1 MWIIP
6 QAQKCPVIRTMN
18 RGMAPSHAIA
28 NGTGNHGNPFGT
40 LRDQDGDHA
49 PATAA
54 VQTHWLV
61 GDEPSAP
68 SSGRL
73 SSVLEDTGSTEP
85 EAASVEVERLRT
97 ELDACRMLLARRE
110 ESWLELDAWARDF
123 EEVRGETNLEDA
135 ESACR

>member
-1 MWIIP
+1 MIGE
-6 QAQKCPVIRTMN
+6 IRTMD

-28 NGTGNHGNPFGT
+28 NGTGKHGNPFRT

-61 GDEPSAP
+61 CAEPSAP

-73 SSVLEDTGSTEP
+73 SASTEV
-85 EAASVEVERLRT
+85 AEVERLRT
-97 ELDACRMLLARRE
+97 ELEACRMLLARRE
-110 ESWLELDAWARDF
+110 ESLLELDTWARDF
-123 EEVRGETNLEDA
+123 EEVRGETNLDDA

>member
-1 MWIIP
+1 MD
-6 QAQKCPVIRTMN
+6 

-28 NGTGNHGNPFGT
+28 NGTGKHGNPFRT
-40 LRDQDGDHA
+40 LRDQDDDHA

-61 GDEPSAP
+61 GAEPSAP

-73 SSVLEDTGSTEP
+73 SSVLEDTASTEV
-85 EAASVEVERLRT
+85 AEVERLRT
-97 ELDACRMLLARRE
+97 ELEACRMLLARRE
-110 ESWLELDAWARDF
+110 ESLLELDTWARDF
-123 EEVRGETNLEDA
+123 EEVRGETNLDDA